1 MTEINSVSCP
11 WLGLQSYGAIDADR
25 FFGRRAVLAVVD
37 AQLRSSG
44 VSGVVGASGSG
55 KSSLL
60 VAGLASVGWSPVV
73 CRPAPD
79 PIAALAAA
87 ESRWRQDPAGE
98 SAVLVIDQ
106 LEEVF
111 AINDDALRV
120 EFFDRVV
127 ALAAGPTPVALGLR
141 SDRYGDCAAYP
152 EFAAIL
158 SRGHVLVPAPDD
170 ADLAEMIVG
179 PARHAGVEVA
189 PDVVAIAIDDVDGE
203 PGALPLLSHALA
215 TTWQRRSSQRIEL
228 DDYLASGGV
237 HGSIATAGE
246 AVWSA
251 LDPELESP
259 ARRILTDLA
268 DPTSANLDI
277 GRKLR
282 VVDVALDGD
291 EPARDALDRLV
302 AGRLVVRDGGWIE
315 IAHEA
320 VFREWPRLR
329 AWLEQDQAGLRV
341 LGLVSEQA
349 RRWAADGHDPEG
361 LLAGVRLDS
370 GLEIS
375 ERWPDRISPTSRAYL
390 DASAERRRS
399 ADASLVE
406 RLRRQRQINRLL
418 RGVIAAAVALA
429 VGVGVFAYLAD
440 RERETA
446 ESARTVADAR
456 RLAALSSSVRG
467 DQLDLAA
474 LLAVESNRRSDEIST
489 RGALLASIVTRPELR
504 EYVAQGIEA
513 GDATIL
519 AGSALVAFGAGEGSV
534 VIVDAAASPAT
545 TLASIALGADDVA
558 VRIRFVSDE
567 LIAVADDGD
576 RLALYDVRSGDEVVV
591 AVGEEMSRVLSME
604 LSPDGSALAVGDV
617 AGGITVYD
625 ARTLDVRTTWSASE
639 AGITALAFHP
649 NGTDLL
655 ATTEDPTLSA
665 WRLADGS
672 PIGEP
677 RELLGETAALAFDP
691 SGTHLALGSDPM
703 VEIVDAAT
711 LAPTVEPFDAH
722 GGLVYSLQWLDGG
735 AELMSAGEDG
745 AVEVWDPTTG
755 RAVRRSLVGHTAS
768 VLAAAVASDE
778 DLMVTSSTD
787 GRVAVWSLAG
797 RGPAA
802 RSLPGEAVVTAVAIA
817 GDGTMVTGSDDGSVQ
832 RRDAVGE
839 PVGDPVL
846 VGEGRVADV
855 TITPDGE
862 TVGVVLRSG
871 AARVY
876 RSGDLRP
883 ASPLLAIGER
893 ASRGS
898 LSDDGRWFTVSQADR
913 ECDPCVHVFDLDSTA
928 PDLGRTMTGSV
939 ETERG
944 GVASSGAVLSPDG
957 DRLVTISQAGD
968 VEAFDRST
976 GDSIWSIDLEV
987 PARSIARSADGE
999 LIAVGATSG
1008 RLVVLRASDGTEL
1021 KVLRGHRGRVGSLA
1035 FRPDGRELAS
1045 VSLEDGTMRL
1055 WDLDSGLTIGE
1066 PIDIGLDDYVQ
1077 QAWTPDGDRLV
1088 VPHRNGTAMEYD
1100 LRVERLRAAA
1110 CSLAGRDL
1118 TREEWTQYVGA
1129 DAPRRSRCS

>member
-1 MTEINSVSCP
+1 MTEINSESCP
-11 WLGLQSYGAIDADR
+11 WLGLQSYGATDAGR
-25 FFGRRAVLAVVD
+25 FFGRRTVLAAVD
-37 AQLRSSG
+37 AQLRAG
-44 VSGVVGASGSG
+44 GIAGVVGASGSG

-60 VAGLASVGWSPVV
+60 VAGLASAGWTPVV

-79 PIAALAAA
+79 PLAALTAA
-87 ESRWRQDPAGE
+87 EGQCARLAKGE
-98 SAVLVIDQ
+98 TAVLVIDQ

-111 AINDDALRV
+111 AIDDDARRA

-127 ALAAGPTPVALGLR
+127 ALVAGPTPVAVGLR
-141 SDRYGDCAAYP
+141 SDRYGDCAAFP
-152 EFAAIL
+152 EFAGLL
-158 SRGHVLVPAPDD
+158 SRSHVLVPAPDE

-179 PARHAGVEVA
+179 PARHAWVDVA
-189 PDVVAIAIDDVDGE
+189 ADVVALAIDDVDGE

-215 TTWQRRSSQRIEL
+215 TTWQRRSSKRIEL
-228 DDYLASGGV
+228 DDG
-237 HGSIATAGE
+237 HE
-246 AVWSA
+246 AC
-251 LDPELESP
+251 

-268 DPTSANLDI
+268 DPTSANLDV

-282 VVDVALDGD
+282 VADVAPESDAAASG
-291 EPARDALDRLV
+291 ALDRLV

-341 LGLVSEQA
+341 LGTVSEQA
-349 RRWAADGHDPEG
+349 RRWSADGHDPDA
-361 LLAGVRLDS
+361 LLVGVRLDS
-370 GLEIS
+370 GLEIA
-375 ERWPDRISPTSRAYL
+375 ERWPDRISAASRAYL
-390 DASAERRRS
+390 DASVEHRRS

-406 RLRRQRQINRLL
+406 RLRRQRRINRLL
-418 RGVIAAAVALA
+418 RGVIAAAIALA

-456 RLAALSSSVRG
+456 RLAALSGSVRG

-513 GDATIL
+513 GDATVL
-519 AGSALVAFGAGEGSV
+519 AGTALVAFGAGEGSV
-534 VIVDAAASPAT
+534 VVVDAAESPAT
-545 TLASIALGADDVA
+545 TLASITLAPDDVA
-558 VRIRFVSDE
+558 IRIRFVSDE
-567 LIAVADDGD
+567 LVAVADDGD
-576 RLALYDVRSGDEVVV
+576 HLALYDVRSGDQV
-591 AVGEEMSRVLSME
+591 AVADAEDRSRVLSME
-604 LSPDGSALAVGDV
+604 LSLDGSELAVGDV
-617 AGGITVYD
+617 AGGITLYD
-625 ARTLDVRTTWSASE
+625 ARTLTERTTWSASE

-649 NGTDLL
+649 NGSDLL
-655 ATTEDPTLSA
+655 ATTEDPALTA
-665 WRLADGS
+665 WRIADGS
-672 PIGEP
+672 PVGEP

-691 SGTHLALGSDPM
+691 SGSQLALGSDPM
-703 VEIVDAAT
+703 IEIVDAGSFE
-711 LAPTVEPFDAH
+711 PVVEPFDAH

-745 AVEVWDPTTG
+745 AVDFWDPTTG
-755 RAVRRSLVGHTAS
+755 RAARRSLVGHTAS
-768 VLAAAVASDE
+768 VLAASVADDE
-778 DLMVTSSTD
+778 DLMVTSSSD

-802 RSLPGEAVVTAVAIA
+802 RSLPGEAGVTAVAIA
-817 GDGTMVTGSDDGSVQ
+817 GDGSMVTGSEDGTVQ
-832 RRDAVGE
+832 RRDDAGE
-839 PVGDPVL
+839 PIGDPVE

-855 TITPDGE
+855 VITPDGD

-871 AARVY
+871 SARVF
-876 RSGDLRP
+876 RSEALTPTG
-883 ASPLLAIGER
+883 PLLAVGER

-928 PDLGRTMTGSV
+928 PDLDRTMTGSV

-957 DRLVTISQAGD
+957 DRVFTISQAGD
-968 VEAFDRST
+968 VEAFERST
-976 GDSIWSIDLEV
+976 GESVWSIELEV
-987 PARSIARSADGE
+987 PARSITRSPDGD
-999 LIAVGATSG
+999 LVAVGATGG
-1008 RLVVLRASDGTEL
+1008 RLVVLRASDGSEL

-1055 WDLDSGLTIGE
+1055 WDLESGLTIGE
-1066 PIDIGLDDYVQ
+1066 PIYIGLDDYVQ
-1077 QAWTPDGDRLV
+1077 QAWAPDGDRLV
-1088 VPHRNGTAMEYD
+1088 VPHLNGTAMEYD

-1118 TREEWTQYVGA
+1118 TPEEWTQYVGA
-1129 DAPRRSRCS
+1129 DATRRSRCS